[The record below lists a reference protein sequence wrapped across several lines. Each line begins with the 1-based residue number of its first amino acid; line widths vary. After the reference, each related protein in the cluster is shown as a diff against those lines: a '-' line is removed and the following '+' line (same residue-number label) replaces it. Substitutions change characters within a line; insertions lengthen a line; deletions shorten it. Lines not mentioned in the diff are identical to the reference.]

1 MQYSVHAC
9 ARACSYCR
17 FFMIASTRCI
27 CAAMSCR
34 SWNHISLH
42 THTQNIYTHKVLHT
56 HTQKSELGRSL
67 VRKSVSRTFAP
78 LYTRSLACHQ
88 CCNVLQCVAVRCSV
102 LQCGRALL
110 LAVCLPNDA
119 PVSFVK
125 ANPVLCQNRNLVV
138 YLARPLSPSTYLY
151 VTPTLSTCMSRPPCN
166 PTLS

>member
-1 MQYSVHAC
+1 VHAC

-34 SWNHISLH
+34 SWYHISLH

-67 VRKSVSRTFAP
+67 VRKSVSRTLAP
-78 LYTRSLACHQ
+78 LYARSLACHQ
-88 CCNVLQCVAVRCSV
+88 CCNVLQCVAVRCNV

-119 PVSFVK
+119 PFRLSK
-125 ANPVLCQNRNLVV
+125 RTLILSKSQSSCLSC
-138 YLARPLSPSTYLY
+138 SPSIHLY
-151 VTPTLSTCMSRPPCN
+151 SCMSHLPCLPACHAHPVIPPC
-166 PTLS
+166 

>member
-42 THTQNIYTHKVLHT
+42 THTQNIYTQKVLRT

-88 CCNVLQCVAVRCSV
+88 CCSV
-102 LQCGRALL
+102 LQCAAACCSVGARS
-110 LAVCLPNDA
+110 CLPFA
-119 PVSFVK
+119 YPMTPLFRLSKRTLYSVK
-125 ANPVLCQNRNLVV
+125 IAI
-138 YLARPLSPSTYLY
+138 
-151 VTPTLSTCMSRPPCN
+151 
-166 PTLS
+166 